1 MDPLLQSK
9 LQFLRVRNEKVD
21 GNSTRSESEAFQRLR
36 SKVTCTSVMLT
47 LGSVRSEGIETKVP
61 KELVNTE
68 STILILL
75 ALCNTISNPFVPF
88 HIIRFICIV
97 PFALLGPLASK

>member
-1 MDPLLQSK
+1 MVPLLQLK
-9 LQFLRVRNEKVD
+9 LQFLRVRNEKVG
-21 GNSTRSESEAFQRLR
+21 GNSMISELETFQWLR
-36 SKVTCTSVMLT
+36 SKMTCTSVMLT

-61 KELVNTE
+61 MELVNNE

-88 HIIRFICIV
+88 HLIRFICIV
-97 PFALLGPLASK
+97 PFVLLGPLASK